1 MVAMAFDAVAFRMEN
16 LASAT
21 QRRKPGKKTLEI
33 QLKAKLVQVA
43 GVNTSRVPH
52 RHLVPEAQKD
62 KRWAH
67 NLWLCLE
74 MGA

>member
-21 QRRKPGKKTLEI
+21 QMRKPGKKMLAN
-33 QLKAKLVQVA
+33 QLKDVQVA
-43 GVNTSRVPH
+43 GEGTSRVPH

-74 MGA
+74 KGA